1 MLRSPLASGP
11 SPRTES
17 HLLRVVLVGSE
28 PACAHLRAQAG
39 DALTIAGEFRDLP
52 SARAALTGAD
62 AFIIANEGAAR
73 PDQIHQ
79 GNGGQQKRFAKSE
92 DPAYLDREPG
102 YSERL
107 TDREIG
113 VLTLLAEGLSNKGIA
128 ARLDISDQ
136 TVKFHV
142 ASILGKLGAHTR
154 TEAVHRAMRRGLV
167 TL

>member
-11 SPRTES
+11 SPRTEPR
-17 HLLRVVLVGSE
+17 LLRVVLVGSE
-28 PACAHLRAQAG
+28 PACALLRAQAG

-73 PDQIHQ
+73 PDPLHQ
-79 GNGGQQKRFAKSE
+79 GGRQRRFAKAE